1 MKYYRLAFQERPS
14 STLAWKS
21 TVLTS
26 LDDLLQL
33 LVRIRHVI
41 PLERVRMFTAS
52 SKEDL
57 DEQINCENNG
67 LPSVS
72 ITAAQFLCDNIHS
85 LEPPP
90 SASAER
96 KAEITAG
103 QPDTVATSS
112 SLLEYILAT
121 ASALSSE
128 CSTNLL
134 EKNRLVREVGPGGD
148 HDTPYLFSLPLST
161 PQLLA
166 WVRLLVRV
174 QTGEL
179 QP

>member
-1 MKYYRLAFQERPS
+1 MKYYRLAFQERSS

-26 LDDLLQL
+26 LDELLQR
-33 LVRIRHVI
+33 LVSIRHVI
-41 PLERVRMFTAS
+41 PLERVHVFTAS
-52 SKEDL
+52 AKEDL
-57 DEQINCENNG
+57 DELINGENNG

-72 ITAAQFLCDNIHS
+72 IPAAQFLHDNIHS

-96 KAEITAG
+96 TAELTAW

-121 ASALSSE
+121 ASALSSQW
-128 CSTNLL
+128 STTML
-134 EKNRLVREVGPGGD
+134 EKNRLVREMGSGCD